1 MSSSTGLCNLGKVE
15 ASVDFENLDGGMQIC
30 AAVSSYWATRN
41 DVRNKVGK
49 DRYIEVFVDTPLGVC
64 EERDVKGLY
73 ARARR
78 GELEGFTGIDDPY
91 EAPNNPE
98 LTLDTV
104 NLAPGANAK
113 RIIEYLFER
122 GFVRE

>member
-15 ASVDFENLDGGMQIC
+15 ASVDFENLDGGMQIF

-49 DRYIEVFVDTPLGVC
+49 DRYIEVFVDTPLGVS

-73 ARARR
+73 ARVRR
-78 GELEGFTGIDDPY
+78 GELEGFTGSDDPY